1 MSLFGQLRHPI
12 TANDTAGSRVYTIW
26 ESCKSSPD
34 LWACKHLQNCF
45 KLFVNNGTNSSLG
58 TEWLSATS
66 FSRNRIVSL
75 QGWAGQVDTQGWGAW
90 KWPCTLTQC
99 DEPMGSGRCTNSHL
113 KGVKASEGKQESF
126 VYFYTL
132 SRHLSCLEHWWA
144 KSKDN
149 SGE

>member
-34 LWACKHLQNCF
+34 LRAHKHLQNCF

-58 TEWLSATS
+58 TECLPATS
-66 FSRNRIVSL
+66 FSRNRITSL
-75 QGWAGQVDTQGWGAW
+75 QGWAGQLDTRDPAH
-90 KWPCTLTQC
+90 PPAD
-99 DEPMGSGRCTNSHL
+99 DEPMGSGSCTKTPS
-113 KGVKASEGKQESF
+113 KDTGVNASRGKQEAF
-126 VYFYTL
+126 VCFYTL
-132 SRHLSCLEHWWA
+132 MRHLSCLEHWWA
-144 KSKDN
+144 KCKGNSRWQ